1 MKASIVNINREVSPD
16 CALQLKAKY
25 AAYKLIAID
34 NICSNNNSIISNY
47 IIEIFIIYM
56 QTL

>member
-47 IIEIFIIYM
+47 IIEIFIIN
-56 QTL
+56 